1 MQQADL
7 VAYLLARPGAAE
19 THPFGAEPDVYKVSG
34 KIFAILSR
42 DVQPMRIS
50 LKCDPDL
57 AEALR
62 RAHPAVGPGYHLNK
76 RHWNT
81 LVLDDSIADDE
92 VLGMIDHSYDLVAPG
107 RHPRPT
113 SR

>member
-7 VAYLLARPGAAE
+7 VAYLLARPGATE

-42 DVQPMRIS
+42 DLEPMRIS

-62 RAHPAVGPGYHLNK
+62 RAHPAISPGYHLNK

-81 LVLDDSIADDE
+81 LVLDGSIADDE
-92 VLGMIDHSYDLVAPG
+92 VRGMIDHSYDLVSPR
-107 RHPRPT
+107 RHPSPT